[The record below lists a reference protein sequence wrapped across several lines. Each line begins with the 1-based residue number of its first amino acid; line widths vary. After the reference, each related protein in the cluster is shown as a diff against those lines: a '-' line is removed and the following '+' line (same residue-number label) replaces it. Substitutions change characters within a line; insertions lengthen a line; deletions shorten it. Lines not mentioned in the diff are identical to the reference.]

1 MVIGFTGRKGTG
13 KDTAAQYFVDKYGF
27 TRVAYADVLKEA
39 AAELFDI
46 PVEFMDRYKNNNR
59 ARVRFEVQ
67 HETILGAYDHMTDMP
82 LRTFLQRFG
91 TEMGRNIFGPSFWVD
106 QLKRRIDE
114 GTMRD
119 NYVISDVRFNNEVTL
134 CDYVIEI
141 IRDTVQGPDVHVSEA
156 GLDEELVHYI
166 VVNNGTIENL
176 HSRLEAVMQEI
187 VSSLPI
193 PSVGQ

>member
-46 PVEFMDRYKNNNR
+46 PVEYMDRYKNNNR
-59 ARVRFEVQ
+59 ARIRFEVQ

-106 QLKRRIDE
+106 QLKRRMDE

-119 NYVISDVRFNNEVTL
+119 N
-134 CDYVIEI
+134 
-141 IRDTVQGPDVHVSEA
+141 
-156 GLDEELVHYI
+156 
-166 VVNNGTIENL
+166 
-176 HSRLEAVMQEI
+176 
-187 VSSLPI
+187 
-193 PSVGQ
+193 